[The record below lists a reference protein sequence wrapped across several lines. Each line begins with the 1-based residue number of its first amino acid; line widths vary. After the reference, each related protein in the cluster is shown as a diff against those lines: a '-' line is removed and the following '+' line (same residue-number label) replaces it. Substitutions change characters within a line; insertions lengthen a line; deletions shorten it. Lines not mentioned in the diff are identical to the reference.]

1 MLFFLLQPCKINRQ
15 SNIHEMPAAKAKD
28 FFIISDCELKRMD
41 GSVKIVE
48 IDTQKIPNKGDKMT
62 INDPFVGVIT
72 KK

>member
-1 MLFFLLQPCKINRQ
+1 
-15 SNIHEMPAAKAKD
+15 MPAAKAKD

-41 GSVKIVE
+41 GSAKIVE